1 MLRTYSYYIS
11 HEGLDLVEVG
21 HKYYF
26 GELIDGS
33 PVSKCIINDVDE
45 NNIGVF
51 GGIYDDY
58 FNEYLVTFN
67 LIESDFNYLD
77 SLVEIVDI
85 TQL

>member
-11 HEGLDLVEVG
+11 YEGLDEFKVG

-26 GELIDGS
+26 GELTDGS

-51 GGIYDDY
+51 GEIYDDY
-58 FNEYLVTFN
+58 FNEYLVTFK
-67 LIESDFNYLD
+67 LIESDSNYLD